1 MTMFTLNNQVTTC
14 LLILVGILSATGFS
28 YGNTNTDNQENET
41 FIVYYSDLNEENID
55 AVAGYDI
62 AVIEPKATNNTLN
75 EYLQSQDTKVFGYLS
90 VMEIEHFDEFKLERL
105 EKEDYL
111 IHNGTPVVPGNAK
124 NFMGDIRSEN
134 YQNMLLDLI
143 EDRYVNEG
151 YDGVFLD
158 TIDYTQY
165 YDDDAFEKDLQDAYI
180 EFLVKANER
189 YPNLQF
195 FQNRGFKS
203 YLLGASEYVDYLLY
217 EDFRADRI
225 EGSKYYRNLVD
236 NIENAATNTGG
247 KVFALA
253 RQNMFSNKLLA
264 ADLNWSFYYSAYE
277 THYRKLP
284 EESPIYIVSNN

>member
-1 MTMFTLNNQVTTC
+1 MFTLNNQVTTC

-28 YGNTNTDNQENET
+28 YGNTNADNQENET
-41 FIVYYSDLNEENID
+41 FIVYYSDLNEEYID
-55 AVAGYDI
+55 VVAGYDI

-90 VMEIEHFDEFKLERL
+90 IMEIEHFDEFKLERL

-111 IHNGTPVVPGNAK
+111 MHKGTAVVPGNAK
-124 NFMGDIRSEN
+124 NYMGDIRSEN

-143 EDRYVNEG
+143 EDRYVNKG

-165 YDDDAFEKDLQDAYI
+165 YDDDVFERELQDAYI

-225 EGSKYYRNLVD
+225 EGSKYYRNLVE
-236 NIENAATNTGG
+236 NLENAASKADG